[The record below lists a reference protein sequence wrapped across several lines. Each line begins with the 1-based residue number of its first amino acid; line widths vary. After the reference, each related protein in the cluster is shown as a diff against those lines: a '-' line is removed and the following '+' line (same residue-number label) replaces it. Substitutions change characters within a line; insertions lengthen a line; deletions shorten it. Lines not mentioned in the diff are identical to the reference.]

1 MIRVMDLPMI
11 CSAEKPNRRSAP
23 WFQLVTMPSS
33 VFEAMASSDEET
45 IEARRADSA
54 SAFCRLDVRGTEV
67 LRGAVTFFHLNGI
80 FPFLATGN

>member
-1 MIRVMDLPMI
+1 
-11 CSAEKPNRRSAP
+11 
-23 WFQLVTMPSS
+23 
-33 VFEAMASSDEET
+33 MASSDEET